1 MMTKEMA
8 MKDVIDEL
16 GVKETP
22 DKTDAEFDRDDKEYN
37 RLVGDEWSVGAL
49 DTLESDMLTHYKELD
64 ADMYFRLRQIDL
76 LKTLIKKLDNLEML
90 YDVHTALKE
99 LNDK

>member
-8 MKDVIDEL
+8 MSDVMDEL

-22 DKTDAEFDRDDKEYN
+22 NKTDAEFDRDDKEYE

-99 LNDK
+99 LNNK